1 MPISSSRCPS
11 IPRNET
17 LERSGS
23 LRAASPPPC
32 DCANA
37 LGAATE
43 KATIANKKL
52 MIRRRCA
59 ATKFDIDFTIK
70 KILPFRLGD
79 RREKCLL
86 IKGVLLP
93 IGAEVS
99 NPHGSPGRASAA
111 SVTRGSR
118 PQKILSPLSGRQKNR
133 TQPFQGCAHISVPF
147 PG

>member
-1 MPISSSRCPS
+1 MPISSSLCPS

-52 MIRRRCA
+52 MILRRCA

-70 KILPFRLGD
+70 RILPFRLGE
-79 RREKCLL
+79 RREKMPADLKAYYCRLAQ
-86 IKGVLLP
+86 KCP
-93 IGAEVS
+93 T
-99 NPHGSPGRASAA
+99 ASALP
-111 SVTRGSR
+111 S
-118 PQKILSPLSGRQKNR
+118 LS
-133 TQPFQGCAHISVPF
+133 
-147 PG
+147 